1 MLVHCSFSKKAL
13 AESGTA
19 RMRTYMS
26 YKKGDVVVVK
36 FPFILKDGAAVI
48 QKGRPAFVIS
58 DDKIKRRYKD
68 VVLTAITSQIPRDI
82 MELEIVLERT
92 ISNGLVKR
100 SLLRLDFIMTVP
112 EELISR
118 KIGILPKSVVKESER
133 RLKQLLGFEL
143 ISV

>member
-1 MLVHCSFSKKAL
+1 
-13 AESGTA
+13 
-19 RMRTYMS
+19 MS

-36 FPFILKDGAAVI
+36 FPFVLKEGTAVI

-68 VVLTAITSQIPRDI
+68 VVLAAITSQIPRDI
-82 MELEIVLERT
+82 LDLEIVLEPA
-92 ISNGLVKR
+92 SPNGLLKR

-133 RLKQLLGFEL
+133 RKTQLLGFDS